1 MSVET
6 LASGR
11 YRVERVLGEGAM
23 ATVLLARDEELDR
36 LVAVKLLDERL
47 AADESFRARFA
58 REARVAAALSH
69 PNVVTVFDV
78 GESDGRPFI
87 VMEHVEG
94 RTLEERLRREGPL
107 PADEVRRIARQVCAG
122 LEHAHAQGLIHRDL
136 KPANLIERSDGT
148 IKIADFGIARAAET
162 TLTETGTILGTAA
175 YLAPEQAEGREV
187 TQATDLYGLGVVLY
201 ELLTGKRPWEVE
213 SLAGAGGTRNGAGAG
228 AAAGRAGRPP
238 RRDRTLPRSRRS
250 RPTNFRGRGRRTA
263 RRAARGGDGRAPRR
277 APRTRAAPLVAGHV
291 GRAAG
296 GLILLGLARSGSRWS
311 LRTTT
316 ATPRSGG
323 RPRRGSSRSPTGRRP
338 PRTRATSPTGCERTR
353 ASGTW
358 RDGERPLARRP
369 PSRT

>member
-1 MSVET
+1 LSVET

-11 YRVERVLGEGAM
+11 YRVERVLGDGAM
-23 ATVLLARDEELDR
+23 ATVVLARDEELDR

-136 KPANLIERSDGT
+136 KPANLIERGDGT

-162 TLTETGTILGTAA
+162 TLTEAGTILGTAA

-201 ELLTGKRPWEVE
+201 ELLTGKRLWEVE
-213 SLAGAGGTRNGAGAG
+213 SLAALASRGTEPAPEPPPDAPADLR
-228 AAAGRAGRPP
+228 AAIARCLAP
-238 RRDRTLPRSRRS
+238 DAAD
-250 RPTNFRGRGRRTA
+250 RPTSAGEVADLLDDQPEEPTVVLPG
-263 RRAARGGDGRAPRR
+263 PRR
-277 APRTRAAPLVAGHV
+277 ARARRRWSPATWAALLAG
-291 GRAAG
+291 
-296 GLILLGLARSGSRWS
+296 LLLLGLGAFGLALTATGDDGASAQEQDG
-311 LRTTT
+311 TT
-316 ATPRSGG
+316 AARVEPIPDGATPAEDARNLSDWLRENSG
-323 RPRRGSSRSPTGRRP
+323 
-338 PRTRATSPTGCERTR
+338 
-353 ASGTW
+353 
-358 RDGERPLARRP
+358 
-369 PSRT
+369 

>member
-1 MSVET
+1 LSVET
-6 LASGR
+6 LSSGR
-11 YRVERVLGEGAM
+11 YRVERVLGNGAM
-23 ATVLLARDEELDR
+23 ASVVLAHDEELDR

-78 GESDGRPFI
+78 GEHDGRPFI

-107 PADEVRRIARQVCAG
+107 PADEVRRIARQVCSG

-136 KPANLIERSDGT
+136 KPANLIERDDGT

-201 ELLTGKRPWEVE
+201 ELLTGERPWEVE
-213 SLAGAGGTRNGAGAG
+213 SLAALASRGTEPAPEPPPDAPADLR
-228 AAAGRAGRPP
+228 AAIARCLAP
-238 RRDRTLPRSRRS
+238 DAAD
-250 RPTNFRGRGRRTA
+250 RPTSAGEVADLLDRQPEAATVVLPNA
-263 RRAARGGDGRAPRR
+263 RRARARRGWSPA
-277 APRTRAAPLVAGHV
+277 TWAALLAGV
-291 GRAAG
+291 
-296 GLILLGLARSGSRWS
+296 LLLGLGAFGLALAATGDDGDSVQGQGG
-311 LRTTT
+311 TT
-316 ATPRSGG
+316 AARVEPIPDGATPAEDARNLSDWLRENSG
-323 RPRRGSSRSPTGRRP
+323 
-338 PRTRATSPTGCERTR
+338 
-353 ASGTW
+353 
-358 RDGERPLARRP
+358 
-369 PSRT
+369 